1 MEEDELR
8 AVDEDALMDYG
19 KNCSQEDR
27 QKKIGWYEK
36 TRFGEEVDNHLKSL
50 AELAHEHKNNMFTIF
65 GDAGY
70 CTVTSSFDN
79 ASAFMTM
86 FSSSLRHIVKDKKWL
101 VAMMVIGLKSLPDE
115 TIKGMLMENDD
126 ERLYAMLAETFA
138 QAHK

>member
-1 MEEDELR
+1 MMERDQKET
-8 AVDEDALMDYG
+8 V
-19 KNCSQEDR
+19 KNGQENQDNENN
-27 QKKIGWYEK
+27 WYNRTK
-36 TRFGEEVDNHLKSL
+36 FGEEVDNHLKSL

-86 FSSSLRHIVKDKKWL
+86 FSSSLRHIVIDKRWL

>member
-1 MEEDELR
+1 MMERDQKET
-8 AVDEDALMDYG
+8 V
-19 KNCSQEDR
+19 KNGQENQDNENN
-27 QKKIGWYEK
+27 WYNRTK
-36 TRFGEEVDNHLKSL
+36 FGEEVDNHLKSL